1 MLRLFRSKIFAKVKY
16 FHFTVVGIRGPRTY
30 ARPWPCLRT
39 LCGPK
44 IDKQ

>member
-30 ARPWPCLRT
+30 ARPWALSEDT
-39 LCGPK
+39 LWSE
-44 IDKQ
+44 DR